1 MNQLFNSLLLACLF
15 FTGTIAAMADA
26 LVVNQSMQ
34 ASTILEA
41 FVEEKSLRV
50 EIEVSLSDVPA
61 FADLLPDE
69 LYEKLGNP
77 PQPHPDRIKRF
88 FSEGLAFQADGKL
101 LEGRLKS
108 IEPGIKTRRDPVSG
122 EPLPAADGE
131 EPEKTLFMILE
142 YPLETKPKKVTFA
155 ALPRL
160 PEGGSIAVGFVLYHL
175 GVAMNDFRYCI
186 AGSVADLDWADPW
199 HSRFE
204 IRTMRRTYDSPL
216 NVFLYA
222 EPYEVR
228 VEVVV
233 RPLDLQP
240 FVDLGLDGQD
250 SILPENYATIK
261 ERTAEFL
268 AKNYQLEVD
277 GELVEP
283 VLDRIHFLRR
293 TLKSSTVIDPPE
305 ELNAFIAQLG
315 VIYIVPRTGLPKE
328 AKLTWNFFPKK
339 IEAIPGSATDEAGS
353 LPTSISREDPTM
365 VWTNFL
371 KKPTDVSRK
380 PVKSP
385 PAPQLGWLR
394 PSGFALLV
402 IGAFLLAAA
411 ARNSIRRKRPAW
423 VVIGTAL
430 IFLGGSFQL
439 LRTSGEVTIDENQSK
454 EIVGTLLYNIYRSFD
469 FHQEEA
475 VYDMLSTSVA
485 GPMLESTYLE
495 TRRGLVLKNQGGAR
509 AKVNMVELEEI
520 SPEPLEGR
528 QGFRAEVDWIVGGSV
543 GHWGHL
549 HQRQNRYKA
558 DITVETVDEVWKI
571 TGMDVSSEERIQ

>member
-1 MNQLFNSLLLACLF
+1 MNQLFNSLVLACMF
-15 FTGTIAAMADA
+15 FAGTIAAMADA
-26 LVVNQSMQ
+26 LVINQSMQ

-41 FVEEKSLRV
+41 FVEEKSIRV

-77 PQPHPDRIKRF
+77 PESHPDRIKRF
-88 FSEGLAFQADGKL
+88 FSEGLAFQADGKR

-108 IEPGIKTRRDPVSG
+108 IEPRIKTRRDSVSG
-122 EPLPAADGE
+122 EPLPIVDGE
-131 EPEKTLFMILE
+131 TPEKTLFLTLE
-142 YPLETKPKKVTFA
+142 YPHETQPKQLTFA
-155 ALPRL
+155 SLPRL
-160 PEGGSIAVGFVLYHL
+160 PAGGSIPIGFVLYHL
-175 GVAMNDFRYCI
+175 GVAMNDFRYCV

-261 ERTAEFL
+261 ERTAAFIAEH
-268 AKNYQLEVD
+268 YQLEVD

-305 ELNAFIAQLG
+305 ELNSFIAQLG

-353 LPTSISREDPTM
+353 LPTTISRDDPTL

-371 KKPTDVSRK
+371 KNPTDVSRK
-380 PVKSP
+380 PVESP
-385 PAPQLGWLR
+385 PAPKLRWLR
-394 PSGFALLV
+394 PSGFAFLAL
-402 IGAFLLAAA
+402 GAFLLAATVGK
-411 ARNSIRRKRPAW
+411 SIRRKRPAW
-423 VVIGTAL
+423 AVIAMAL
-430 IFLGGSFQL
+430 VILGGSIWALQNSDE
-439 LRTSGEVTIDENQSK
+439 TTIDENKSK
-454 EIVGTLLYNIYRSFD
+454 KIVGTLLYNIYRSFD
-469 FHQEEA
+469 FRQEEA

-509 AKVNMVELEEI
+509 AKVNLVELEEI

-528 QGFRAEVDWIVGGSV
+528 QGFKAEVDWVVGGSV
-543 GHWGHL
+543 GHWGHI
-549 HQRQNRYKA
+549 HQRQNRYIA
-558 DITVETVDEVWKI
+558 DITVEPVDGVWKI
-571 TGMDVSSEERIQ
+571 TGMDVASEERIQ